1 MVVVF
6 EKVAKLDHF
15 YLKKHALAF
24 VPGKYFHLCLKFEIM
39 AGTSSS
45 KAPFWLLALPTDIK
59 VPLKKSC
66 QGGTLSVF
74 CY

>member
-1 MVVVF
+1 LK
-6 EKVAKLDHF
+6 KVAKLDHF

-24 VPGKYFHLCLKFEIM
+24 VPGKYFHLCLLFEIM

-59 VPLKKSC
+59 VPLKNLAKEEHC
-66 QGGTLSVF
+66 QFFVIDR
-74 CY
+74 